1 MLSICTKIL
10 WNWVG
15 EDDKIGY
22 EKRDGNARKEKKREM
37 VEHWSVWIPTPLDVE
52 PENKQYSVCDP
63 VLAVSEHSLLH

>member
-22 EKRDGNARKEKKREM
+22 EKRDGNARKEKKREK

-52 PENKQYSVCDP
+52 PENK
-63 VLAVSEHSLLH
+63 